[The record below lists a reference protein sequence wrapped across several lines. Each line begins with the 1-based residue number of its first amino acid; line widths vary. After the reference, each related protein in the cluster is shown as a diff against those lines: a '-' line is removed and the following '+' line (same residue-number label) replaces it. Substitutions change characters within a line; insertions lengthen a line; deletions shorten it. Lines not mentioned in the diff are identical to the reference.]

1 VTTQRRTRGRTPNRS
16 GGRAAG
22 QAQAL
27 AGAAGKQAQPSVD
40 YVEARFISLKNHPEL
55 GELWVQARIA
65 ENPGMLGLGEVEVKD
80 EQRRQPHAGRLDML
94 LMDVDNEI
102 RHELEL
108 QLGATDESHIIRTI
122 EYWDYERRRYPQYD
136 HCAVI
141 VAEDITSR
149 FLNVIALF
157 NGFIPII
164 AIQLRAL
171 EVNEALTLVAT
182 TVMDRLTL
190 GTEEEDAGE
199 ATDRGY
205 WENRGSRDTVRV
217 VDKVFDMLRDL
228 EPELALKYNKYYI
241 GLARRGVPDNFLV
254 MRPRKRKTQI
264 EFKIPRSD
272 ELTQRLE
279 EAGLDLGSYDS
290 RWNAYRVSLDLDDV
304 ERHADLVRELVLMAR
319 DAGGP

>member
-1 VTTQRRTRGRTPNRS
+1 VSRPEGTV
-16 GGRAAG
+16 GGRA
-22 QAQAL
+22 
-27 AGAAGKQAQPSVD
+27 QPSTGPAPRQGEPSIEYVD
-40 YVEARFISLKNHPEL
+40 AKFVSLKNHPEL
-55 GELWVQARIA
+55 NELWVQARIVG
-65 ENPGMLGLGEVEVKD
+65 NPGMLGLGDVEVKD

-94 LMDVDNEI
+94 LMDVDNGI
-102 RHELEL
+102 RYEVEL

-157 NGFIPII
+157 NGFMQII

-171 EVNEALTLVAT
+171 EINGALTLVAT

-190 GTEEEDAGE
+190 GTDEEDAGE

-205 WENRGSRDTVRV
+205 WENRGSRDSVRV
-217 VDKVFDMLRDL
+217 VDRVFDMIREV

-241 GLARRGVPDNFLV
+241 GLARRGIPDNFLV

-264 EFKIPRSD
+264 ELKIPRSD

-279 EAGLDLGSYDS
+279 DAGLELGSYDS
-290 RWNAYRVSLDLDDV
+290 RWNAYRLSLDLDTMD
-304 ERHADLVRELVLMAR
+304 RHSDLVRELVVMAR
-319 DAGGP
+319 DAAGR